1 MIDRTNIKQYLL
13 DHSIEKAGPLA
24 TPCLVWT
31 GNCNFEGYG
40 LVRYEGRTQKVHR
53 VAYKVAVGPIPE
65 GKFICHHCDI
75 FCPMTTCLHRGRSGR
90 PQAAP
95 LMAS

>member
-40 LVRYEGRTQKVHR
+40 SCVMN
-53 VAYKVAVGPIPE
+53 VAHKKYIALP
-65 GKFICHHCDI
+65 
-75 FCPMTTCLHRGRSGR
+75 TR
-90 PQAAP
+90 
-95 LMAS
+95 